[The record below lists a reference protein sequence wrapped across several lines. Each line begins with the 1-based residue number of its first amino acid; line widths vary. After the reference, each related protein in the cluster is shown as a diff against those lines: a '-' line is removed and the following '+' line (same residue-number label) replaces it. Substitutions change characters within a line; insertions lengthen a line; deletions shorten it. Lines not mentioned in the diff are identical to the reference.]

1 MEIKYWAATD
11 VGRKRA
17 HNEDNFLADKNL
29 NLFVV
34 ADGMGGHASGEVA
47 SAVAV
52 QTIRDVIFAERA
64 LLDAFEEDDPGAHIE
79 ISTVLEYA
87 VHAACAAIFRKAQQ
101 EPEKRGMGTTVVSL
115 MLVGNRGF
123 IAYVGDSRIYLL
135 RNGTVYP
142 LTEDHSLMNELIRSG
157 KLNAE
162 EFAGSPYAN
171 FKNAMTRAVGVH
183 EHVEVDILDFEVLPG
198 DSFLLCSDGLYEYLE
213 GSDIAANLALSDIED
228 IPGRFIDLANCRGG
242 KDNITALV
250 VHLPHLPETTGRA
263 RELNFTIETLRRLPL
278 TRQLSYQQ
286 LCKIMTA
293 SRMRPFE
300 RHEVIS
306 REGTPGGELSVV
318 LEGTIH
324 LTREGRE
331 YATMHASQ
339 HFGEMDLIDTGD
351 RTLTAT
357 ALSDGRMLVIERR
370 DFYDI
375 LHRDTHLAVKLLWNL
390 NQELSARLLESTDGL
405 LKLRSQLAGQ
415 GLDTDG
421 FEDVNETD
429 EVDEVD
435 EVEAAEIT
443 QVKKRGF
450 TEAEI
455 DVEIDPVDEVDVD
468 VDVEVEDVEEIE
480 ASELEEV

>member
-17 HNEDNFLADKNL
+17 HNEDNFLVDKNL

-52 QTIRDVIFAERA
+52 QTIRDVVFAERQ
-64 LLDAFEEDDPGAHIE
+64 LLESFDDDDPGAHIE

-135 RNGTVYP
+135 RNGIVYP

-213 GSDIAANLALSDIED
+213 GTDIAANLALSDIEE
-228 IPGRFIDLANCRGG
+228 IPGRFIDLANSRGG

-250 VHLPHLPETTGRA
+250 VQLPNLPEESGRA
-263 RELNFTIETLRRLPL
+263 SELNFTIETLRRLPL
-278 TRQLSYQQ
+278 LRQLSYQQ
-286 LCKIMTA
+286 LCKIMTS

-318 LEGTIH
+318 LEGSIH
-324 LTREGRE
+324 LTREGGE
-331 YATMHASQ
+331 YATIHAGQ
-339 HFGEMDLIDTGD
+339 HFGEIDLVDTSN
-351 RTLTAT
+351 RTLTAS
-357 ALSDGRMLVIERR
+357 ALSDGRLLVIERR

-390 NQELSARLLESTDGL
+390 NQALSSRLLETTDAL
-405 LKLRSQLAGQ
+405 LKARSQVPNA
-415 GLDTDG
+415 
-421 FEDVNETD
+421 EIS
-429 EVDEVD
+429 EVDAVDYEEVD
-435 EVEAAEIT
+435 EVEEVAEIT
-443 QVKKRGF
+443 QVKKRD
-450 TEAEI
+450 ADQSVEI
-455 DVEIDPVDEVDVD
+455 DVDLEE
-468 VDVEVEDVEEIE
+468 VEEIE
-480 ASELEEV
+480 VTELEEV

>member
-11 VGRKRA
+11 VGRKRS
-17 HNEDNFLADKNL
+17 HNEDNFLVDKNL

-47 SAVAV
+47 SAMAV
-52 QTIRDVIFAERA
+52 HTIRDVVFNERA
-64 LLDAFEEDDPGAHIE
+64 LLDAFEDDDPAAHIE
-79 ISTVLEYA
+79 ISTMLEYA
-87 VHAACAAIFRKAQQ
+87 VHAACAAIYNKAQQ

-115 MLVGNRGF
+115 MIVGDRGF

-135 RNGTVYP
+135 RNGIVYP

-157 KLNAE
+157 KLNPE

-213 GSDIAANLALSDIED
+213 GSDIAANLALSNIEE
-228 IPGRFIDLANCRGG
+228 IPGRFIDLANSRGG

-250 VHLPHLPETTGRA
+250 VQLPHAPETPGRA
-263 RELNFTIETLRRLPL
+263 AELNFTIETLRRLPL
-278 TRQLSYQQ
+278 MRQLSYQQ

-300 RHEVIS
+300 RREVLS
-306 REGTPGGELSVV
+306 REGTPGGELCAV
-318 LEGTIH
+318 LEGSIR
-324 LTREGRE
+324 LTREGRD
-331 YATMHASQ
+331 YATIHAGQ
-339 HFGEMDLIDTGD
+339 HFGEIDLIDTTH

-357 ALSDGRMLVIERR
+357 ALSDGRLLVIERR

-375 LHRDTHLAVKLLWNL
+375 LHRDAHLAVKLLWNL
-390 NQELSARLLESTDGL
+390 NQELSKRLLEVTDAL
-405 LKLRSQLAGQ
+405 LRARSRVPTPEVVDVE
-415 GLDTDG
+415 LD
-421 FEDVNETD
+421 ELE
-429 EVDEVD
+429 EVDVEV
-435 EVEAAEIT
+435 AEIT
-443 QVKKRGF
+443 VVKKRGE
-450 TEAEI
+450 TEG
-455 DVEIDPVDEVDVD
+455 
-468 VDVEVEDVEEIE
+468 EDVEEIDVDDLE
-480 ASELEEV
+480 VEEV